1 MPLLA
6 TTTFA
11 AAARSIPITEAV
23 SGIFGSISLTSWI
36 CLLLPQLFTNYK
48 AKSADGLSM
57 AFLVVWLLGD
67 VTNLVGALFTRLAP
81 TAVALAGYFCVAD
94 LVLISQVLYYN
105 ALNARRARRA
115 ENEDPSEESPLIAS
129 QRRRRSSS
137 FGLPGSQ
144 RRHATHTES
153 SMEPLRKIVT
163 GEDETPDSS
172 PWIHNALSLLA
183 VYAIGFAGWF
193 VSYKVGAW
201 DGADPGTPDSP
212 DHAKTGIEIAGLTL
226 GYFSAA
232 LYLCARIPQIIKNYR
247 EKSCEGL
254 ALLFFMLSLS
264 GNLTYGI
271 SLVAYSQDKGY
282 LLNAL
287 PWLLGSLGTI
297 AEDLIIFIQ
306 FRIYSNGDR
315 SSAIAA

>member
-1 MPLLA
+1 MSSRTSLPLTFLSHCAWA
-6 TTTFA
+6 TLTHTL
-11 AAARSIPITEAV
+11 
-23 SGIFGSISLTSWI
+23 SLQ
-36 CLLLPQLFTNYK
+36 LPQLFTNYK

-81 TAVALAGYFCVAD
+81 TAVALAGYFCIAD

-115 ENEDPSEESPLIAS
+115 ENEDPSEESPLITN
-129 QRRRRSSS
+129 RRRRSSS

-201 DGADPGTPDSP
+201 DGAEPGTPDSP
-212 DHAKTGIEIAGLTL
+212 DHAKSGIEIAGLTL

>member
-1 MPLLA
+1 MA
-6 TTTFA
+6 CA
-11 AAARSIPITEAV
+11 NDR
-23 SGIFGSISLTSWI
+23 
-36 CLLLPQLFTNYK
+36 CQL
-48 AKSADGLSM
+48 
-57 AFLVVWLLGD
+57 
-67 VTNLVGALFTRLAP
+67 TNLYSTGALFTRLAP
-81 TAVALAGYFCVAD
+81 TAVALAGYFCIAD

-115 ENEDPSEESPLIAS
+115 ENEDPSEESPLIGN

-172 PWIHNALSLLA
+172 PWVHNALSLLA

-201 DGADPGTPDSP
+201 GGAEPGTPDSP

-232 LYLCARIPQIIKNYR
+232 LYLWYAYLAMRSGTFANKLAVLEFPRLSRIIG
-247 EKSCEGL
+247 KSH
-254 ALLFFMLSLS
+254 AKVRFSHS
-264 GNLTYGI
+264 K
-271 SLVAYSQDKGY
+271 A
-282 LLNAL
+282 
-287 PWLLGSLGTI
+287 
-297 AEDLIIFIQ
+297 
-306 FRIYSNGDR
+306 
-315 SSAIAA
+315 

>member
-1 MPLLA
+1 MA
-6 TTTFA
+6 CA
-11 AAARSIPITEAV
+11 NDR
-23 SGIFGSISLTSWI
+23 
-36 CLLLPQLFTNYK
+36 CQL
-48 AKSADGLSM
+48 
-57 AFLVVWLLGD
+57 
-67 VTNLVGALFTRLAP
+67 TNLDSTGALFTRLAP
-81 TAVALAGYFCVAD
+81 TAVALAGYFCIAD

-115 ENEDPSEESPLIAS
+115 ENEDPSEESPLIAN

-172 PWIHNALSLLA
+172 PWVHNALSLLA

-232 LYLCARIPQIIKNYR
+232 LYLWYAY
-247 EKSCEGL
+247 L
-254 ALLFFMLSLS
+254 AVRSGILLTNCQCSNS
-264 GNLTYGI
+264 PDY
-271 SLVAYSQDKGY
+271 QE
-282 LLNAL
+282 L
-287 PWLLGSLGTI
+287 PGKVV
-297 AEDLIIFIQ
+297 
-306 FRIYSNGDR
+306 RR
-315 SSAIAA
+315 